1 MNSILTFTIKQF
13 VRKLHAET
21 ISTEFKLYQ
30 RCCKYYFSSYYNL
43 LHHYHVSHVVYSH
56 PCSLSAVLEHR
67 SQQLLRHT
75 SLSSVVA
82 VPSRCSAIPPVSAC
96 LSSYGTAV
104 SWWNR
109 RSWVMMAIQQLF
121 NQLTWCARW
130 HKRSVA
136 AAWRQ
141 QPSSR
146 SL

>member
-13 VRKLHAET
+13 VRKLHVET
-21 ISTEFKLYQ
+21 ISTGFKLYQ
-30 RCCKYYFSSYYNL
+30 GCCQYSYYHL
-43 LHHYHVSHVVYSH
+43 LHHYHVSHVVYSR
-56 PCSLSAVLEHR
+56 PYNLSVVLEHR
-67 SQQLLRHT
+67 SQQLLRRT
-75 SLSSVVA
+75 SPSSIVA

-109 RSWVMMAIQQLF
+109 RLWVMRPIQQLF

-136 AAWRQ
+136 AAWQQ